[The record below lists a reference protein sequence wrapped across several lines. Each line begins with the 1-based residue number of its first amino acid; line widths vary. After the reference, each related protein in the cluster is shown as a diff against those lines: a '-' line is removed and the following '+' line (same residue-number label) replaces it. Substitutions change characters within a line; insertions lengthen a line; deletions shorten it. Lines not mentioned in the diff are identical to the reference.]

1 LRSVCII
8 FVPLK
13 KEFMDVQI
21 EPSWKQHLAPEF
33 EKPYFVKLT
42 NFVRQEYRTTTCYP
56 PGKLIFN
63 AFNLCP
69 YDKAKVVIIGQDPYH
84 GPGQAHGLCFSVNDG
99 VPFPPSLQNIFKEI
113 QTDLGTPVPQS
124 GNLTRWAEQGV
135 LLLNATLTVRAHQ
148 AGSHQRQGWEEFTD
162 AAIKALAEG
171 REHLVFI
178 LWGSYAQKKGAFIDR
193 SRHDRTSCGR

>member
-1 LRSVCII
+1 
-8 FVPLK
+8 
-13 KEFMDVQI
+13 MDVQI

-84 GPGQAHGLCFSVNDG
+84 GPGRRMVCVFPSMTES
-99 VPFPPSLQNIFKEI
+99 PFRRPCRIYSRKYRRIWGHRCRKA
-113 QTDLGTPVPQS
+113 GT
-124 GNLTRWAEQGV
+124 
-135 LLLNATLTVRAHQ
+135 
-148 AGSHQRQGWEEFTD
+148 
-162 AAIKALAEG
+162 
-171 REHLVFI
+171 
-178 LWGSYAQKKGAFIDR
+178 
-193 SRHDRTSCGR
+193 